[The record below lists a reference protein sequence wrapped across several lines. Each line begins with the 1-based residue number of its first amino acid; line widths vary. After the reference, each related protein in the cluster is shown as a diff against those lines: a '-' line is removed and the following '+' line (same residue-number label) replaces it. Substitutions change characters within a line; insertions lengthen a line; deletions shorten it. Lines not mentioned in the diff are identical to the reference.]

1 MVKVV
6 KVPMVSMAMMVKRN
20 KMVQVPNIF
29 SRPSW
34 ALAHDGQKGHCGQHS
49 QSGQLSQGG
58 QHSQGGQS
66 SDSFVIP
73 HV

>member
-20 KMVQVPNIF
+20 KMVQVPNIL

-34 ALAHDGQKGHCGQHS
+34 ALAHDVKRVNVVNIVK
-49 QSGQLSQGG
+49 
-58 QHSQGGQS
+58 
-66 SDSFVIP
+66 VINL
-73 HV
+73 VRVVNIVKVVKVVIVL

>member
-1 MVKVV
+1 
-6 KVPMVSMAMMVKRN
+6 MVSMAMMVKRN
-20 KMVQVPNIF
+20 KMVQVPNIL

>member
-1 MVKVV
+1 
-6 KVPMVSMAMMVKRN
+6 MVSMAMMVKRN
-20 KMVQVPNIF
+20 KMVQVPNIL

-58 QHSQGGQS
+58 QHSQGGQNGQG
-66 SDSFVIP
+66 D
-73 HV
+73 